1 LFWRGVLGYLPV
13 NVVQGLV
20 GLFSIVVF
28 TRVLSPQDY
37 GIYALSFSAMSLA
50 QTGLFVWLE
59 AAMARFY
66 VREDEAGQLPAHFAT
81 IYRGFAVLAVGF
93 PALAIAALWF
103 WPMPMPL
110 KLAVGAGLATIPIR
124 SLLKLSQERR
134 RAAGDVRG
142 AALLDM
148 IQTAGGFGIG
158 ALLAWMGFG
167 GASPLVGI
175 AAVAAVL
182 LIWVLPSDLA
192 RVRGGRFEPERAR
205 LYASYGLPVALSL
218 ILSLTLANTDRFL
231 IAGFLNVTSVGVYQA
246 GYSLANRTLDVM
258 FIWLGMAGGPA
269 AIAALERGGKQA
281 LNDIAREQSAFMI
294 ALTLPAAVG
303 VAMTAR
309 PLADI
314 MVGQGLRAG
323 AAQVT
328 PWIAA
333 AAFFAGINTHY
344 FHTAFTLARR
354 TKRLLVVIAIPA
366 VLNLVLNLVLIPR
379 FGLLG
384 ALWATLISYLLGVVV
399 SVSLGR
405 AVLPLPIPWGTLART
420 AAAAAAMASVIRLL
434 PSPGGIVELAS
445 KAVVGGAVYAALAFA
460 LDICGARTHS
470 SRLVQAFRA
479 RTA

>member
-1 LFWRGVLGYLPV
+1 MFWRGVLGYLPV
-13 NVVQGLV
+13 NIVQGLV

-37 GIYALSFSAMSLA
+37 GVYALAFSAMSLA

-66 VREDEAGQLPAHFAT
+66 VREHEAGQLPAHFAT
-81 IYRGFAVLAVGF
+81 IYRGFALLAVVF
-93 PALAIAALWF
+93 PAAAIAALWF
-103 WPMPMPL
+103 WPMPSPL
-110 KLAVGAGLATIPIR
+110 KLAIGAGLATIPVR

-148 IQTAGGFGIG
+148 IQTAGGFGVG

-167 GASPLVGI
+167 GASPLVGT

-182 LIWVLPSDLA
+182 LIWVLPTDLT
-192 RVRGGRFEPERAR
+192 RSRGGRFEPERAR
-205 LYASYGLPVALSL
+205 MYASYGLPVALSL

-231 IAGFLNVTSVGVYQA
+231 IAAFLNVTSVGVYQA

-269 AIAALERGGKQA
+269 AIAALERGGRKA
-281 LNDIAREQSAFMI
+281 LNEIAREQSAFMI
-294 ALTLPAAVG
+294 ALALPAAVG
-303 VAMTAR
+303 VALVAR

-314 MVGQGLRAG
+314 MVGQGLRVG

-333 AAFFAGINTHY
+333 SAFFAGINTHY

-354 TKRLLVVIAIPA
+354 TRRLLVVIAIPA
-366 VLNLVLNLVLIPR
+366 AANLILNLVLIPR

-384 ALWATLISYLLGVVV
+384 ALWATLTSYGLGVVV
-399 SVSLGR
+399 SFALGR
-405 AVLPLPIPWGTLART
+405 SVMPLPVPWGTLAR
-420 AAAAAAMASVIRLL
+420 AGLAAAAMAATIGLL
-434 PSPGGIVELAS
+434 PSPGGVVELVS
-445 KAVVGGAVYAALAFA
+445 KAAVGGAVYVALAFA

-470 SRLVQAFRA
+470 SRLLQAFRA